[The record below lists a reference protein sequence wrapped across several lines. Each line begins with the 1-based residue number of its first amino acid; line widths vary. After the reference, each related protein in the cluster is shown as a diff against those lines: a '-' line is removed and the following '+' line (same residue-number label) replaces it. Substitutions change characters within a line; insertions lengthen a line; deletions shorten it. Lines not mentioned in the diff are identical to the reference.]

1 MLTASPRT
9 AVVVGDAYEDD
20 GVRSGQ
26 SVVWAGRMLELAEDG
41 QVIVGEQV
49 RKAADP
55 ARHQFTQ
62 LGLRHIRGLSRPE
75 SLYLIGP
82 VEP

>member
-1 MLTASPRT
+1 MT
-9 AVVVGDAYEDD
+9 DAGVYD
-20 GVRSGQ
+20 GVLSGR
-26 SVVWAGRMLELAEDG
+26 SVVRAGRMLELAEDG
-41 QVIVGEQV
+41 QVIVDEEV

-62 LGLRHIRGLSRPE
+62 LGLRHIRGFSRPE
-75 SLYLIGP
+75 SLDLIGP